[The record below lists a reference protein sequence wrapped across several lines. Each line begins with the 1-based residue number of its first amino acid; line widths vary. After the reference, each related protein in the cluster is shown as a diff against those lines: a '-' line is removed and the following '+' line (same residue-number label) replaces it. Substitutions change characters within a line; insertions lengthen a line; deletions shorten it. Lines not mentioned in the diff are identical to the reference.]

1 MSLRHFPVR
10 DSNGS
15 LVELLRTELRGLPVI
30 AVSNR
35 EPYIHRRNG
44 GEIECIRPASGLTVA
59 LDRRTLLV
67 KVLELGTRRGPAVE
81 ARQLYADLDSDD
93 GTLVTSPDSG

>member
-1 MSLRHFPVR
+1 MRADRQRLDKWLWFARFVKSRTAAAKLVSDGFIRV
-10 DSNGS
+10 NGQRNTDPAKA
-15 LVELLRTELRGLPVI
+15 L
-30 AVSNR
+30 AV
-35 EPYIHRRNG
+35 G
-44 GEIECIRPASGLTVA
+44 DVLTVA